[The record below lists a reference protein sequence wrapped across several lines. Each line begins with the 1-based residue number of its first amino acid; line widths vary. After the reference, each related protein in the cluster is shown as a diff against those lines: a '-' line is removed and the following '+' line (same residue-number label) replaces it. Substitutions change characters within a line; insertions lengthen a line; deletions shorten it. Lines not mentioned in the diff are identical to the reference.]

1 MHVLGCALLNCVH
14 APTEAI
20 AQPFFRVALLNL
32 FNSHSKCAHSQKSTV
47 SVMLLGNVC
56 QHVLVQ
62 WGQASGQQLPLC
74 NGRVR
79 FPL

>member
-1 MHVLGCALLNCVH
+1 MHVLSCALVNCGH
-14 APTEAI
+14 APTQAI
-20 AQPFFRVALLNL
+20 AQPFFRVALHNL

-47 SVMLLGNVC
+47 PVMLLGNVC
-56 QHVLVQ
+56 LDVLVQ
-62 WGQASGQQLPLC
+62 WGQALGQQLPLC